1 MGSSPG
7 SGKSPGGGHGNPLLA
22 WEISWTEEP
31 GGLQT
36 EDWWAPVHRAA
47 KSQMQLSTHACVH
60 PGART
65 VVGIKTHS
73 IPSLETLLGQRLW
86 WAGTSVTRPC
96 VYQ

>member
-47 KSQMQLSTHACVH
+47 KSRMQLSTHACVH
-60 PGART
+60 LGAGT

-73 IPSLETLLGQRLW
+73 NPSLETLLGQRPQ